1 MGKIKNWR
9 AADYARHFKEHF
21 ASSPV
26 VLVSSLLEHY
36 KILLAMRPMRDLKI
50 QAELISHKKIFDA
63 RRRVR
68 RSEIRKRNENVK
80 DGSDSLYFD
89 SETLEMKEI
98 KGVTSCSQLQKGDV
112 YAVCHDEK
120 FITNVAVKSCAEYGC
135 SCGKKANHVADELL
149 AKCLELGIPVKK
161 ILCLGGDSCPTNT
174 G

>member
-1 MGKIKNWR
+1 MGKKNWR

-68 RSEIRKRNENVK
+68 RSEIRKRNEKVK

-98 KGVTSCSQLQKGDV
+98 KGVTSCSQLQQGDV

-120 FITNVAVKSCAEYGC
+120 FITNVAGRE
-135 SCGKKANHVADELL
+135 CGVPNPLEADL
-149 AKCLELGIPVKK
+149 
-161 ILCLGGDSCPTNT
+161 
-174 G
+174 